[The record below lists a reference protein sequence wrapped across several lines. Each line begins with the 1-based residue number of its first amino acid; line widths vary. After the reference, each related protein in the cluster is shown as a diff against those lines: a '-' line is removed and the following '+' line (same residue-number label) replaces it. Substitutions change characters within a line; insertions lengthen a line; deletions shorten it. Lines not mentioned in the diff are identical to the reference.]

1 MQPESLERLASAQ
14 PPLPTLPT
22 DSITVT
28 GRENERRSSN
38 SGDEA
43 ALQQQIIGKTRIQG
57 IKKQN
62 AMFSMH
68 IE

>member
-1 MQPESLERLASAQ
+1 MQPESSERLASAQ

-43 ALQQQIIGKTRIQG
+43 ALQQQIIGKMRIHG
-57 IKKQN
+57 LKNQN
-62 AMFSMH
+62 AVFFMH